1 MGASFRRGRI
11 VTAGVLAGSLLA
23 VVTASTGSGAT
34 SSAVVT
40 LTRSDGDRL
49 SITFRNTSGK
59 PINAVSFGASRRGFA
74 FSAPQPAS
82 CRVAAD
88 DPGDPAVTTS
98 VSCGDGFSSAT
109 LIAPGATL
117 TVSFAS
123 APRYP
128 DGAGGTAL
136 VSTNDGGVVET
147 EEIAVAGPG
156 SPAATTKLTLLGLKV
171 KPASFKAARKGASV
185 VAGATGAKVSFKLSQ
200 PATVKFTVQRK
211 KRKAKGYTKLRGSFA
226 AVGRTGSNAVHF
238 TGRLRGKRLKPGRYR
253 LVAKA
258 SLGSAKSK
266 AETAKFRVR

>member
-1 MGASFRRGRI
+1 MWAGFRRGRI

-49 SITFRNTSGK
+49 SIAFRNTSGK

-88 DPGDPAVTTS
+88 DPAVTTS

-238 TGRLRGKRLKPGRYR
+238 TGRLRGKRLKAGRYR